1 MDQALDND
9 TQARLRDEKIITE
22 NEVAIQ
28 IGDKFI
34 AENVISRTR
43 RVIHVPNRL
52 LENTSNKRVLRGW
65 IK

>member
-9 TQARLRDEKIITE
+9 TQVRLRDEKIITE

-34 AENVISRTR
+34 AENVINRAR
-43 RVIHVPNRL
+43 RVIHVPNSL
-52 LENTSNKRVLRGW
+52 LENISNKRVLRG
-65 IK
+65 

>member
-9 TQARLRDEKIITE
+9 TQVRLRDEKIITE
-22 NEVAIQ
+22 SEVAIQ
-28 IGDKFI
+28 IGDKYV

-52 LENTSNKRVLRGW
+52 LENNSNKRVLKG
-65 IK
+65 

>member
-9 TQARLRDEKIITE
+9 TQVRLRDEKIITE

-52 LENTSNKRVLRGW
+52 LENTSNKRVLRG
-65 IK
+65 

>member
-9 TQARLRDEKIITE
+9 TQVRLRDEKIITE
-22 NEVAIQ
+22 NEVAMQ

-34 AENVISRTR
+34 AENVISRAR

-52 LENTSNKRVLRGW
+52 LENTSNKRVLRG
-65 IK
+65 

>member
-52 LENTSNKRVLRGW
+52 LENTSNKRVLRG
-65 IK
+65 

>member
-9 TQARLRDEKIITE
+9 TQVRLRDEKIITE
-22 NEVAIQ
+22 SEVAIQ

-34 AENVISRTR
+34 AENVINRNR

-52 LENTSNKRVLRGW
+52 LENTSNKRVLRG
-65 IK
+65 